1 MNNKVRCFIILIG
14 LLISVAVKSQTYE
27 FFQTKNYHNQLRLN
41 TKTGEVY
48 QVQDDGGSWIICS
61 HITPS
66 STTPYRYW
74 LYPTRNMWT
83 WILVDLFTGKIWQ
96 CQYSVESSDGQFAIP
111 INSQI
116 LSYTEHS
123 KFEVKPMV
131 SMYQFYLINNDTG
144 EMWQFQWST
153 DSNDGYR
160 WIKKIN

>member
-1 MNNKVRCFIILIG
+1 MNDKARCYIILIG
-14 LLISVAVKSQTYE
+14 LLICVAVKSQTYE

-41 TKTGEVY
+41 TKTGEIY

-61 HITPS
+61 HVTPS
-66 STTPYRYW
+66 STIPYRYW

-96 CQYSVESSDGQFAIP
+96 CQYSVESSGGQFAIP

-116 LSYTEHS
+116 LSYTEYS

-131 SMYQFYLINNDTG
+131 SMYQFYLVNRDTG

-153 DSNDGYR
+153 DSDDNYR